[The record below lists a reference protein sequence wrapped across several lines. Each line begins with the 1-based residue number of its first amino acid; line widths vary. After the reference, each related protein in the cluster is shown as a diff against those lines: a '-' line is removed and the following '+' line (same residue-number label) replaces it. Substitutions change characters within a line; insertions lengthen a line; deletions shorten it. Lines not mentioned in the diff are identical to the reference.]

1 VGVGGS
7 AFLACGEE
15 PDGVAGEGGS
25 PPPPRPL
32 EGVAGRG
39 LEAVVLRLSR
49 AAPIV
54 VAGRDSLFSVGG
66 ELAIVAMVARRAIP
80 LDGGVRLKLGMLGV
94 VVAEVGSDEGSEG
107 VEVLLLSMVRGFRGS
122 EFPSELLRRSPA
134 ALSSRSV
141 SGRFF
146 CMKDLILSLADP
158 NGPL

>member
-1 VGVGGS
+1 MGGS

-39 LEAVVLRLSR
+39 LVAVVLRLSR

-54 VAGRDSLFSVGG
+54 VAGRYSFFSVG

-94 VVAEVGSDEGSEG
+94 IVAEVGSDEGSEG
-107 VEVLLLSMVRGFRGS
+107 IDLSMVRGFRGS
-122 EFPSELLRRSPA
+122 ELPSELLRRSPA